1 MLAPLQQLRLF
12 LATFVFVI
20 SGFYVHGQDVALYYD
35 DPVMMPSLSTFERP
49 LKESDTSGKTYPN
62 AINTPVSIG
71 NETASDSLNLKKKP
85 QKISLYGYY
94 RLFLYGRN
102 MTEPYPNLEPFD
114 RAYGVGDG
122 YREPMLSL
130 NVVARPNGRAS
141 FGTEL
146 FFFTPYLGTG
156 PVDNVFQVN
165 LGINFY
171 GNFRTS
177 AGNFGVRAGGIH
189 WYNLSPFTIGVFQ
202 QLDRFSI
209 FDRTPWEG
217 VNNTDKYEGYY
228 NLGSV
233 NVGDL
238 RWNYQAFQGIIL
250 NGNKLPLDFSFDLF
264 YGKMQ
269 LNGGLPGSQ
278 NVPNETIQNPGNAG
292 NVPTYIGFA
301 GTRRSLPS
309 FITGGRLAKT
319 FGPKKHLLAYSGIYS
334 QESLDS
340 IGTANRNFQ
349 VHTLSLSFNI
359 DKFVLT
365 GELGAGSYASPTYE
379 RKWGE
384 ALMLRLLVPKDYTFL
399 PLDIQ
404 VYQIS
409 EDFFNPNGEII
420 TNGNAAIQQDLGR
433 DGFPAGVTAVGSP
446 LTLTNQL
453 AHNRRG
459 ININT
464 KYDLGPVKLSLGWGM
479 SGELSVQNEFVSY
492 THRVNGLALSR
503 IYQPFPENATTPTI
517 FGPYGRKIS
526 FFRGALGVTPTT
538 DLDPETAQPL
548 TRKYHNSI
556 DITAKYKTALAKKP
570 LYFFYIGALQS
581 AKDELTG
588 IPTITDNTYVFAQ
601 YHELDIYYELF
612 NNFVL
617 TGYLGAEFI
626 RAGTN
631 TLWGETGLPADQV
644 GLGFGAGFDW
654 MFAKSAGL
662 YFRYRRMNFDD
673 RSFELDKYKGNE
685 VTIEVKTF
693 F

>member
-1 MLAPLQQLRLF
+1 
-12 LATFVFVI
+12 
-20 SGFYVHGQDVALYYD
+20 
-35 DPVMMPSLSTFERP
+35 MMPSLSAFDTRAEFLERQ
-49 LKESDTSGKTYPN
+49 EVINPN
-62 AINTPVSIG
+62 AIDTDVAIENSAV
-71 NETASDSLNLKKKP
+71 ADSLNLKRKP
-85 QKISLYGYY
+85 QKVSLYGYY
-94 RLFLYGRN
+94 RLFLYGRH
-102 MTEPYPNLEPFD
+102 MTDPYPGLEPFD

-130 NVVARPNGRAS
+130 NVVARPNGRSS

-146 FFFTPYLGTG
+146 YFFTPYLGTG
-156 PVDNVFQVN
+156 PKDNVFEIN

-217 VNNTDKYEGYY
+217 VSNTDKYDGYY

-250 NGNKLPLDFSFDLF
+250 NGSKLPLDFSFDLF

-269 LNGGLPGSQ
+269 LNGGLPGSR
-278 NVPNETIQNPGNAG
+278 NVPNETIQNPGVAG

-319 FGPKKHLLAYSGIYS
+319 FGPKKHLLAYNGTYS

-340 IGTANRNFQ
+340 IGTASRNFQ

-384 ALMLRLLVPKDYTFL
+384 ALMLRLLVPKDYTFI

-404 VYQIS
+404 IYQIS
-409 EDFFNPNGEII
+409 EDFFNPNGEIL
-420 TNGNAAIQQDLGR
+420 TNGNAAIQADLAG
-433 DGFPAGVTAVGSP
+433 DGFPAGLTAVGSP

-464 KYDLGPVKLSLGWGM
+464 KYDIGPLRLSLGWGM
-479 SGELSVQNEFVSY
+479 SGELSVQNSFVSF
-492 THRVNGLALSR
+492 THRINGLALSR
-503 IYQPFPENATTPTI
+503 IYTPFPANATTATV
-517 FGPYGRKIS
+517 FGPYNRKVS
-526 FFRGALGVTPTT
+526 FFRGALGVNALT
-538 DLDPETAQPL
+538 DVDPATAQPL
-548 TRKYHNSI
+548 NRQYHNSI
-556 DITAKYKTALAKKP
+556 DITAKYKTSLAKKP
-570 LYFFYIGALQS
+570 LYFFYIGAIQS
-581 AKDELTG
+581 AKDELSG
-588 IPTITDNTYVFAQ
+588 LPTINDKTYVFAQ
-601 YHELDIYYELF
+601 YHELDIYYELLPK
-612 NNFVL
+612 FVL
-617 TGYLGAEFI
+617 TGYVGSEFI
-626 RAGTN
+626 RGGTN
-631 TLWGETGLPADQV
+631 TVWGETGLPSDQV

-654 MFAKSAGL
+654 TFAKSAGL
-662 YFRYRRMNFDD
+662 FVRYRRMNFND
-673 RSFELDKYKGNE
+673 RSFELDNYKGNE